1 MRRASTAAAEAAAP
15 PPAAQ
20 AAAPQLLTARL
31 AAEHARTDFARW
43 AGSDLTVFPPTGIE
57 TKRASWLYCALIA
70 EILGAPQFPYA
81 RQAAFSAYEFECE
94 VLGRSVRLP
103 GAWGSWVA
111 AFRLAMANIVVTR
124 PGAFDAVPPRLHWAD
139 DLQDAVAHVVF
150 EDDDDRPVPQQ
161 VFPTMNAFV
170 VSLGVDASVVLGL
183 RR

>member
-1 MRRASTAAAEAAAP
+1 M
-15 PPAAQ
+15 
-20 AAAPQLLTARL
+20 
-31 AAEHARTDFARW
+31 
-43 AGSDLTVFPPTGIE
+43 
-57 TKRASWLYCALIA
+57 
-70 EILGAPQFPYA
+70 
-81 RQAAFSAYEFECE
+81 
-94 VLGRSVRLP
+94 LGRSVRLP

-150 EDDDDRPVPQQ
+150 EDNDDRPVPQQ

-170 VSLGVDASVVLGL
+170 RSLGVDASVVLGL

>member
-1 MRRASTAAAEAAAP
+1 MRRGSTASAEAAAP

-70 EILGAPQFPYA
+70 EILGAPQFPYV
-81 RQAAFSAYEFECE
+81 RQAAFSAYEFECD
-94 VLGRSVRLP
+94 VLGRSV
-103 GAWGSWVA
+103 
-111 AFRLAMANIVVTR
+111 RLAMANIVVTR